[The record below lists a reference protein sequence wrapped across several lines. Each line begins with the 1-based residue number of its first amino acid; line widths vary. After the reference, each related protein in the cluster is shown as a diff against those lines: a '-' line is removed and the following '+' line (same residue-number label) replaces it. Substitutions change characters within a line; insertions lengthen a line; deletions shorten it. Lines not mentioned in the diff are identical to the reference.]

1 VARKVGFRTHF
12 FSATTRVEAEV
23 GDRLE
28 EQHRQSIE
36 REVEQHLA
44 AATPAVDLLEVVV
57 TGRGD
62 GAMLKIVIDHPD
74 GVTHDR
80 CAEVTHV
87 LDRAGMRDRFGIEVW
102 SPGPE
107 RPLRTLEHF
116 RRAVGERITVRPV
129 RSPRWARRS
138 ITGTLVA
145 VDGDS
150 LEIDAGGER
159 VAIARGDVQRA
170 RLAPDAPPA

>member
-1 VARKVGFRTHF
+1 VPRRVGFRTHF
-12 FSATTRVEAEV
+12 FSAITRVEAEV
-23 GDRLE
+23 AGRLE
-28 EQHRQSIE
+28 EQQRQSIE

-44 AATPAVDLLEVVV
+44 AAMPAVDLLEVVV

-62 GAMLKIVIDHPD
+62 RAMLRTVIDHPD
-74 GVTHDR
+74 GVTHDL

-116 RRAVGERITVRPV
+116 RRAIGRRVTIRPV

-138 ITGTLVA
+138 ITGTLVT
-145 VDGDS
+145 VDGES
-150 LEIDAGGER
+150 LGIDEGGER
-159 VAIARGDVQRA
+159 IEIARGDVHRA
-170 RLAPDAPPA
+170 RITPDAPQA